1 MGEYTFFSFGKKCD
15 IVYGETY
22 GKEARHGA
30 DLYRHRPEVVL
41 RVGGMF

>member
-1 MGEYTFFSFGKKCD
+1 MEEYMFFSFVGKCD
-15 IVYGETY
+15 IVDGETY
-22 GKEARHGA
+22 RKEARHGA

>member
-1 MGEYTFFSFGKKCD
+1 MEEYMFFSFGGKCV
-15 IVYGETY
+15 IVDGETY
-22 GKEARHGA
+22 GKEARHGE